1 MSLYVGKDDAST
13 SILHLTRGDTELLD
27 MKGPPLANTVFHS
40 ELPYITYTEYPCWAT
55 VVRGIPFIQVSVDTA
70 NALGNST
77 MFFVTIG
84 GAVIQSSQDTF
95 TFTSGWMSIK
105 YGMWFQIYSYNLE
118 GFAGFYKPSFSPGGD
133 YYLFLP
139 PWGSNL
145 SDIHIYALNIVNG
158 AFLGVP
164 KLNNE
169 ILINNDNFI
178 VRGVDLLHLKYLSC
192 NKINNSDL
200 TYSLNGSYLQL
211 INSIDTTGKHL
222 SMISNRVES
231 SIYRDEDAIYTSRV
245 KGSVS
250 YLGSGNAIISIGR
263 YDINAYGTISLPELC
278 IGSLCYLQISWHGG
292 SGGSNTE
299 WSMVNKPLLVKVGD
313 GATYPI
319 LNLVDIGGSPTFVYA
334 TVTAS
339 SSNLN
344 FHLYVYSSKVSRS
357 AMGVS
362 YIYFR

>member
-1 MSLYVGKDDAST
+1 MSLYAGKDDTGT
-13 SILHLTRGDTELLD
+13 SILHLTSGNTELLD

-40 ELPYITYTEYPCWAT
+40 ELPYVTYTEYPCWAT
-55 VVRGIPFIQVSVDTA
+55 VVRGIPFIQVSQDTA

-77 MFFVTIG
+77 MFFITIG
-84 GAVIQSSQDTF
+84 GVVVQSSQNTL
-95 TFTSGWMSIK
+95 TFTSGWMNIK
-105 YGMWFQIYSYNLE
+105 YGMWFSIYNYN
-118 GFAGFYKPSFSPGGD
+118 GGFYSPSFSPGGD

-145 SDIHIYALNIVNG
+145 SDIHVYALNIVNG
-158 AFLGVP
+158 TFLGVP
-164 KLNNE
+164 KSNNE

-211 INSIDTTGKHL
+211 INSIDTVGKHL

-231 SIYRDEDAIYTSRV
+231 SIYRDSDAIYTSLV

-250 YLGSGNAIISIGR
+250 YLGSGNATIGIGR
-263 YDINAYGTISLPELC
+263 YDINAYGTISLPALC
-278 IGSLCYLQISWHGG
+278 IGSLCYLQISW
-292 SGGSNTE
+292 SGGSTGSNTN
-299 WSMVNKPLLVKVGD
+299 WDMVNKPLLIKVGD
-313 GATYPI
+313 GTTYPI
-319 LNLVDIGGSPTFVYA
+319 IKLVNVGGSPTYA
-334 TVTAS
+334 YAEVTTN

-344 FHLYVYSSKVSRS
+344 FHLYVYSSNVPRS
-357 AMGVS
+357 NMRVK